1 MKQRFIKIPS
11 AVCGNLCKSVAHF
24 SFSTLMSNRFIKS
37 PFLCVLLILLAA
49 RSNSSAAEK
58 TVDDFRAAAAK
69 ANAVLTIPDWE
80 QTPQAVEGS
89 MKHAIA
95 KANAALDQI
104 GSQDLSKVTFKS
116 TVVALDDATYQAGL
130 AANKATII
138 KETNTNPA
146 MRSAGENAVKA
157 FQDWAVG
164 IDYREDVY
172 KAIKAFADTHPKLT
186 GEDEKLLRETLR
198 DYRRAGLELPPD
210 QRKEVEQLRKELSKL
225 GTDFDSNVVK
235 ATAPVMFTKA
245 DLDGL
250 PDSFFASPGIK
261 TGDDVYTVMANVTW
275 QFNTVEENAKSEAT
289 RKQLYVIRE
298 TLAKDTN
305 IPVLNQL
312 LTLRN
317 KIALR
322 LGYKSWDD
330 YQTEVKMAKT
340 GANAEKYIND
350 LVTGSQPKFDSE
362 LAELQKLKAAET
374 NDPNAPIKVW
384 DWRYYSNQRNKQKY
398 AIDKEAL
405 RVYFPFQKAL
415 DGMFN
420 IYQNI
425 FGLKFE
431 KIAAPYKW
439 IDDLQLYLVTDSAT
453 GEPLGMFYLDMFPRE
468 GKFNHFAQFDIIS
481 GKLLPDG
488 KYQRPTVALLC
499 NFPPATGDKPSLL
512 THQDVETLFHEFGHA
527 LHSIVTRAK
536 YGRFAGTHVP
546 GDFVEAPSQMLQN
559 WVWDKKVLDTFAAD
573 YRDSSKKIPAEIVKK
588 MNDTKLANAGVLYRR
603 QFAFAS
609 LDLALHDQHPEDA
622 SYDCVA
628 ISNPTL
634 EKVFLPIDP
643 STTFVSY
650 FGHLNGYDAGYY
662 GYAWADA
669 IAADMA
675 TVFEKAKDGYLD
687 KQAGMKLRR
696 EIYEP
701 GDSRDVNVSVEKFL
715 GRKQSVQPFLKKI
728 GIGPEEKK
736 KAPAGPS

>member
-1 MKQRFIKIPS
+1 
-11 AVCGNLCKSVAHF
+11 
-24 SFSTLMSNRFIKS
+24 MSNHSLKFT
-37 PFLCVLLILLAA
+37 FLCVPLIFLGSVPML
-49 RSNSSAAEK
+49 SAVELK
-58 TVDDFRAAAAK
+58 TVDDFRGAAVK
-69 ANAVLTIPDWE
+69 ANAVLTVPDWE
-80 QTPQAVEGS
+80 QTPKAVEAA
-89 MKHAIA
+89 MKDAVA
-95 KANAALDQI
+95 RANMALDQI

-116 TVVALDDATYQAGL
+116 TVVALDDVTYQASL

-146 MRSAGENAVKA
+146 MRTAAENAVKT
-157 FQDWAVG
+157 FEDWAVG

-172 KAIKAFADTHPKLT
+172 KAIKAFADTHPKFS
-186 GEDEKLLRETLR
+186 GEDEKLFKETLR
-198 DYRRAGLELPPD
+198 DYRRAGLDLPPD
-210 QRKEVEQLRKELSKL
+210 QRKEVEELRKELSRL
-225 GTDFDSNVVK
+225 GTDFDSNIVK
-235 ATAPVMFTKA
+235 ANAPVMFTKA

-250 PDSFFASPGIK
+250 PPSFFNSPGIK

-275 QFNTVEENAKSEAT
+275 QFDTVEENAKNEAT
-289 RKQLYVIRE
+289 RKQLYLIRE
-298 TLAKDTN
+298 TLAKKN
-305 IPVLNQL
+305 VSVLNQML
-312 LTLRN
+312 ALRN

-350 LVTGSQPKFDSE
+350 LVAGIQPKFDNE
-362 LAELQKLKAAET
+362 VAEMQKMKAAET
-374 NDPNAPIKVW
+374 NDPNAKIMVW
-384 DWRYYSNQRNKQKY
+384 DWRYYNNQRNKQKY
-398 AIDKEAL
+398 AVDKEAL
-405 RVYFPFQKAL
+405 RAYFPFQKVLA
-415 DGMFN
+415 GMFN

-439 IDDLQLYLVTDSAT
+439 VDDLQLYVVTDSAT

-499 NFPPATGDKPSLL
+499 NFPPPTGDAPSLM

-573 YRDSSKKIPAEIVKK
+573 YRDPSKKIPADVVKK
-588 MNDTKLANAGVLYRR
+588 LNDAKLANAGVFYRR

-609 LDLALHDQHPEDA
+609 LDLALHDPHPEEMP
-622 SYDCVA
+622 YDSVA
-628 ISNPTL
+628 ISNPIL

-701 GDSRDVNVSVEKFL
+701 GDSRDVNQSIEKFL
-715 GRKQSVQPFLKKI
+715 GRKQSVEPFLKKI
-728 GIGPEEKK
+728 GIGAPEKNIGTQKK
-736 KAPAGPS
+736 G

>member
-1 MKQRFIKIPS
+1 
-11 AVCGNLCKSVAHF
+11 
-24 SFSTLMSNRFIKS
+24 
-37 PFLCVLLILLAA
+37 
-49 RSNSSAAEK
+49 
-58 TVDDFRAAAAK
+58 
-69 ANAVLTIPDWE
+69 
-80 QTPQAVEGS
+80 
-89 MKHAIA
+89 
-95 KANAALDQI
+95 
-104 GSQDLSKVTFKS
+104 
-116 TVVALDDATYQAGL
+116 
-130 AANKATII
+130 
-138 KETNTNPA
+138 
-146 MRSAGENAVKA
+146 MRSAAENAVKA
-157 FQDWAVG
+157 FQEWAVG

-172 KAIKAFADTHPKLT
+172 KSIKAFADSHPKLSS
-186 GEDEKLLRETLR
+186 EDAKLLKETLR

-225 GTDFDSNVVK
+225 GTDFDTNIVK
-235 ATAPVMFTKA
+235 ASAPVIFTKA

-250 PDSFFASPGIK
+250 PESFFASPGIK
-261 TGDDVYTVMANVTW
+261 TGDDAYTVMANVTW
-275 QFNTVEENAKSEAT
+275 QFNTVQENAKSEAT
-289 RKQLYVIRE
+289 RKKLYVIRE

-305 IPVLNQL
+305 VPVLNQML
-312 LTLRN
+312 ALRN

-330 YQTEVKMAKT
+330 FQTEIKMAKT
-340 GANAEKYIND
+340 GANAKKYITD
-350 LVTGSQPKFDSE
+350 LVTGIQPKFDSE
-362 LAELQKLKAAET
+362 VAELQKLKAADT
-374 NDPNAPIKVW
+374 NDPNAKIDVW
-384 DWRYYSNQRNKQKY
+384 DWRYYNNQRNKQKY
-398 AIDKEAL
+398 AVDKEAL
-405 RVYFPFQKAL
+405 RAYFPFQKVL

-431 KIAAPYKW
+431 KIAVPYKW

-468 GKFNHFAQFDIIS
+468 GKFNHFAQFDVIS

-488 KYQRPTVALLC
+488 KYQRPTVALIC
-499 NFPPATGDKPSLL
+499 NFPPASADKPSLL
-512 THQDVETLFHEFGHA
+512 THTDVETLFHEFGHA

-536 YGRFAGTHVP
+536 YGRFAGAHVP

-573 YRDSSKKIPAEIVKK
+573 YRDPSKKIPAEIIKK
-588 MNDTKLANAGVLYRR
+588 MNDAKLANAGVFYRR

-622 SYDCVA
+622 PDDCVA
-628 ISNPTL
+628 ISNPIL

-675 TVFEKAKDGYLD
+675 TVFETAKDGYFD
-687 KQAGMKLRR
+687 KQAGLRLRR
-696 EIYEP
+696 DIYEP
-701 GDSRDVNVSVEKFL
+701 GDSRDVNVSIEKFL

-728 GIGPEEKK
+728 GIGPQDKK
-736 KAPAGPS
+736 EAPAGPSQESR

>member
-1 MKQRFIKIPS
+1 MARLF
-11 AVCGNLCKSVAHF
+11 V
-24 SFSTLMSNRFIKS
+24 STMSNHSLKFT
-37 PFLCVLLILLAA
+37 FLCVPLVFLGSVSML
-49 RSNSSAAEK
+49 SAVELK
-58 TVDDFRAAAAK
+58 TVDDFRGAAAK
-69 ANAVLTIPDWE
+69 ANAILTVPDWE
-80 QTPQAVEGS
+80 RTPKAVEAA
-89 MKHAIA
+89 MKDAIA
-95 KANAALDQI
+95 KANTALDQI

-116 TVVALDDATYQAGL
+116 TVVALDDVTYQASL

-138 KETNTNPA
+138 KETNINPA
-146 MRSAGENAVKA
+146 MRTAAENAVKT
-157 FQDWAVG
+157 FEDWAVG

-172 KAIKAFADTHPKLT
+172 KAIKAFADTHPKLS
-186 GEDEKLLRETLR
+186 GEDEKLFKETLR
-198 DYRRAGLELPPD
+198 DYRRAGLDLPPD
-210 QRKEVEQLRKELSKL
+210 QRKEVEELRKELSRL
-225 GTDFDSNVVK
+225 GTDFDSNIVK
-235 ATAPVMFTKA
+235 ANAPVMFTKA

-250 PDSFFASPGIK
+250 PQSFFNSPGIK

-275 QFNTVEENAKSEAT
+275 QFDTVEENAKTEAT
-289 RKQLYVIRE
+289 RKQLYLVRE
-298 TLAKDTN
+298 TLAKKN
-305 IPVLNQL
+305 VSVLNQML
-312 LTLRN
+312 ALRN

-350 LVTGSQPKFDSE
+350 LVAGIQPKFDNE
-362 LAELQKLKAAET
+362 VAEMQKMKAAET
-374 NDPNAPIKVW
+374 NDPNAKIMVW
-384 DWRYYSNQRNKQKY
+384 DWRYYNNQRNKQKY
-398 AIDKEAL
+398 AVDKEAL
-405 RVYFPFQKAL
+405 RAYFPFQKVL

-439 IDDLQLYLVTDSAT
+439 VDDLQLYLVTDSAT

-468 GKFNHFAQFDIIS
+468 GKFNHFAQFEIIS

-499 NFPPATGDKPSLL
+499 NFPPPTGDAPSLM

-573 YRDSSKKIPAEIVKK
+573 YHDPSKKIPADVVKK
-588 MNDTKLANAGVLYRR
+588 LNDAKLANAGVFYRR

-609 LDLALHDQHPEDA
+609 LDLALHDPHPEDMP
-622 SYDCVA
+622 YDSVA
-628 ISNPTL
+628 ISNPIL
-634 EKVFLPIDP
+634 EKVFLPIDR

-675 TVFEKAKDGYLD
+675 TVFEKARDGYLD

-701 GDSRDVNVSVEKFL
+701 GDSRDVNQSIEKFL
-715 GRKQSVQPFLKKI
+715 GRKQSVEPFLKKI
-728 GIGPEEKK
+728 GIGAQEKNIGTQK
-736 KAPAGPS
+736 RG

>member
-1 MKQRFIKIPS
+1 MKS
-11 AVCGNLCKSVAHF
+11 SV
-24 SFSTLMSNRFIKS
+24 
-37 PFLCVLLILLAA
+37 LCVLFIAATSSNLLTADL
-49 RSNSSAAEK
+49 K
-58 TVDDFRAAAAK
+58 TVDDFRAAATK

-80 QTPQAVEGS
+80 QTPEAVEAS
-89 MKHAIA
+89 MKDAIA
-95 KANAALDQI
+95 KANTALDQI
-104 GSQDLSKVTFKS
+104 GSQDLGKVTFKS

-146 MRSAGENAVKA
+146 MRTAGENAVKA
-157 FQDWAVG
+157 FQEWVVG

-186 GEDEKLLRETLR
+186 GEDEKLLKETLR

-210 QRKEVEQLRKELSKL
+210 QRREVEQLRKELSKL
-225 GTDFDSNVVK
+225 GTDFDTNIVK

-289 RKQLYVIRE
+289 RKQLYLIRE
-298 TLAKDTN
+298 MLAKDTN
-305 IPVLNQL
+305 VPVLNQML
-312 LTLRN
+312 ALRN

-322 LGYKSWDD
+322 LAYKSWDD

-350 LVTGSQPKFDSE
+350 LVAGSQPKFDSE
-362 LAELQKLKAAET
+362 VAELQKLKAADT
-374 NDPNAPIKVW
+374 NDPNAKIEVW

-398 AIDKEAL
+398 AVDKEAL
-405 RVYFPFQKAL
+405 RTYFPFQKVL

-425 FGLKFE
+425 FGLKFD
-431 KIAAPYKW
+431 KIVASYKW

-481 GKLLPDG
+481 GKMLPDG

-499 NFPPATGDKPSLL
+499 NFPPATADKPSLL

-573 YRDSSKKIPAEIVKK
+573 YRDPSKKIPTEIVKK
-588 MNDTKLANAGVLYRR
+588 MNDAKLANSGVLYRR

-609 LDLALHDQHPEDA
+609 LDLALHNQHPEDLP
-622 SYDCVA
+622 YDCVA
-628 ISNPTL
+628 VSNPIL

-687 KQAGMKLRR
+687 KQAGVKLRR

-701 GDSRDVNVSVEKFL
+701 GDSRDVNVSIEKFL
-715 GRKQSVQPFLKKI
+715 GRKQSIQPFLKKI

-736 KAPAGPS
+736 KAPAVPSQESR